1 MISYSRTCCNES
13 QLNLKIELECF
24 CFVLRIN
31 SCEPGVF
38 KSDLS
43 LSTLEKVG
51 LKLDDFKDKLG

>member
-1 MISYSRTCCNES
+1 MN
-13 QLNLKIELECF
+13 LNVF

-43 LSTLEKVG
+43 LSTLEKIG